1 MRFKRMLLLGLVLSM
16 LCTVTAFADSG
27 TYYQGYLTANLQVND
42 KPISEGRVPPF
53 VIDGSTVVP
62 LRKAAEALNALVA
75 WDNDTKTAKLYRPNV
90 NMFFSEEVSGKDY
103 TIKKPFS
110 RVDKGKTLSFVVFV
124 QADNIKTAV
133 DGFRISVIAPNGSIV
148 NDLDDSTVERYISD
162 DSFWYTLPL
171 KLRFSQT
178 GTYTVSFSFLYNGD
192 YQVVAEKTIK
202 SE

>member
-1 MRFKRMLLLGLVLSM
+1 M

-27 TYYQGYLTANLQVND
+27 TYYQGYLKANLEVND
-42 KPISEGRVPPF
+42 NPISEGRVPPF

-110 RVDKGKTLSFVVFV
+110 RVDSGKTLSFVVFV
-124 QADNIKTAV
+124 QADSIKTTV

-148 NDLDDSTVERYISD
+148 NNLDDSTVYRSISD